1 MRRLLTII
9 LSFTFLIVS
18 MISVTPVSAGIYDSD
33 IVSDSNINGN
43 IDVGTW
49 YTPVQNPGVEYDN
62 GIAFKS
68 NSTKNSSVFVKTKLS
83 SYKDAGFDKFLEL
96 EADLQFSNINEGVNF
111 GMVFGRNTLLGQPVV
126 GKEKSSFIYFT
137 KSNGKLALGVSK
149 YDVQEQE
156 IKVLE
161 PMTVQDYIQSD
172 VEKFTMKL
180 SVTSDGNV
188 SVKLL
193 QGETPNNSTVYES
206 QSANLHLNGYVGF
219 GQTGSGTVVTI
230 SHVDINA
237 LVNSTPE
244 NSNIYEDFSYNSFNL
259 NELYTRAP
267 GGGSYIKAQDGKLV
281 FNNISTGYVS
291 TKKLYSNFD
300 LTLEIPNVGARAK
313 FDDDFNLI
321 STISSGLSISFG
333 VDELEAFVV
342 SGIKINIF
350 PGDGDH
356 CERATHTVI
365 SVTEGQEE
373 ITRVK
378 LPADLHVFDGSVNG
392 NKPVNIKVKNNDGIV
407 SVYIKIGDSNYKKA
421 FVYDSGFE
429 SDGYVRISAYQQKN
443 RVSSFEIDK
452 LVLINTDYMS
462 KIISVESKDSASLN
476 KDFTY
481 IDTWDDSDL
490 LKSNISE

>member
-1 MRRLLTII
+1 MRRLITIMLT
-9 LSFTFLIVS
+9 FTFLIIT
-18 MISVTPVSAGIYDSD
+18 MFSVTPVFAGIFDKNLANDS
-33 IVSDSNINGN
+33 SINGS

-49 YTPVQNPGVEYDN
+49 YTPVQNPGVEYDG
-62 GIAFKS
+62 GIAFKE
-68 NSTKNSSVFVKTKLS
+68 NSTKNSSVFSKTKLV

-96 EADLQFSNINEGVNF
+96 EADLQFSNINEGVKF
-111 GMVFGRNTLLGQPVV
+111 GVVFGRSTLLGQPVV
-126 GKEKSSFIYFT
+126 GKAKSSFVYFT

-156 IKVLE
+156 IKVVE
-161 PMTVQDYIQSD
+161 PMEVKDYILSD
-172 VEKFTMKL
+172 TERFTLKL

-193 QGETPNNSTVYES
+193 QGATPNSSVVYQS
-206 QSANLHLNGYVGF
+206 QDANLHLNGYVGF
-219 GQTGSGTVVTI
+219 GQTGNGTVVTI

-237 LVNSTPE
+237 LANSTPE

-267 GGGSYIKAQDGKLV
+267 GGNSYIKIQDGKLV
-281 FNNISTGYVS
+281 FNNITTGYVS

-300 LTLEIPNVGARAK
+300 LTLEMPNVGAKAN
-313 FDDDFNLI
+313 FDENFNLV
-321 STISSGLSISFG
+321 SPISSGISIAFG
-333 VDELEAFVV
+333 VDKLEAFVT
-342 SGIKINIF
+342 SGVRINIF

-356 CERATHTVI
+356 CERASHTVI
-365 SVTEGQEE
+365 SVTKEQEE
-373 ITRVK
+373 VKRVK
-378 LPADLHVFDGSVNG
+378 LPSDLHVFDGSVNG

-407 SVYIKIGDSNYKKA
+407 SVYIKIGNGDYKKA
-421 FVYDSGFE
+421 FNYDSGFA
-429 SDGYVRISAYQQKN
+429 SDGYVRIAAYQQKN

-452 LVLINTDYMS
+452 LVLVNTDYMS
-462 KIISVESKDSASLN
+462 KVISVESRDSASLN
-476 KDFTY
+476 RDFTY